1 MKDKRNNVILE
12 EKKYGIPAQS
22 NEMGNVIQK
31 KKKRDGQKIWAM
43 IPTNL

>member
-22 NEMGNVIQK
+22 NEMGNAIK
-31 KKKRDGQKIWAM
+31 KKKKMGNKYG
-43 IPTNL
+43 P